1 MTNFSRYS
9 IGLGLLAAVL
19 FTACSTINVKA
30 AWKNPSYLAHPQKI
44 MVIGLSKNPALR
56 RIFEDE
62 FVRQIKAH
70 GADATASYMVLP
82 DMDKSNQTAIAEKV
96 KERGAD
102 TVLITRLVS
111 TKTVQVYVPGTAY
124 VVPANYGQWSNYY
137 NYGYQ
142 TIYTPGYM
150 AEEEYA
156 VIETNM
162 YDAASDALI
171 WSAWSEAGITG
182 SDQSLIKAYINTMVK
197 TMVDQNLLR
206 K

>member
-1 MTNFSRYS
+1 MSNSFRYS
-9 IGLGLLAAVL
+9 IGFGVLVAVL
-19 FTACSTINVKA
+19 ITACSTISVKA

-44 MVIGLSKNPALR
+44 MVIGLSKNPVLR

-62 FVRQIKAH
+62 FVRQIKVR

-82 DMDKSNQTAIAEKV
+82 DMDKSDQAAIAEKV

-111 TKTVQVYVPGTAY
+111 TKTVQVYMPGTVFVA
-124 VVPANYGQWSNYY
+124 PFNYGQWSNYY

-142 TIYTPGYM
+142 AIYTPGYM
-150 AEEEYA
+150 VEEEYA

-162 YDAASDALI
+162 YDAASDTLI
-171 WSAWSEAGITG
+171 WAAWSEAGITG
-182 SDQSLIKAYINTMVK
+182 SNESLIKSYINTMVK